1 MESSRESSIINVP
14 VIMYVDIWEDTEVV
28 WCRDILVLLQALFA
42 SSIGL
47 GIMDWLAFSKRWHG
61 GRDMR
66 VF

>member
-1 MESSRESSIINVP
+1 
-14 VIMYVDIWEDTEVV
+14 MYVDLWEDTEVV

-42 SSIGL
+42 SSIEL